1 MYFNGPKN
9 ASMKHKSFLLLI
21 VVALSLCGCGGSRQA
36 SGGSDDAF
44 IRGYEDPDP
53 IRQSLFDSKDRT
65 ISEDNIQKLLN
76 GKLVLPDTVRI
87 ALYQYSKSPRNRYYT
102 GYSSDE
108 DFLKA
113 QQSFV
118 DTLIH
123 HLSQSHRVSKIV
135 LIPSLMI
142 SSTPNITSMRETAV
156 RLQADLLLVFSITS
170 DLYYKYRVFSKDE
183 AKAYATTECM
193 VMDIR
198 TALVP
203 FSTIVTKD
211 FYSKKINAD
220 ANLEELRRRTE
231 RMAILQTLTE
241 TGSRLVNF
249 MQ

>member
-1 MYFNGPKN
+1 MVLKTSN
-9 ASMKHKSFLLLI
+9 MKHKPTLLLI
-21 VVALSLCGCGGSRQA
+21 IVAIFLYACGGSREA
-36 SGGSDDAF
+36 SRVPG
-44 IRGYEDPDP
+44 IETVRGYEEPDP

-65 ISEDNIQKLLN
+65 ISEDNIQRLLN
-76 GKLVLPDTVRI
+76 GKLILPDTVRI
-87 ALYQYSKSPRNRYYT
+87 ALYQYSRSPRNRYYT

-123 HLSQSHRVSKIV
+123 HISQSRRVKKIV
-135 LIPSLMI
+135 LIPNLMI

-156 RLQADLLLVFSITS
+156 RLQADFLLVFSITS
-170 DLYYKYRVFSKDE
+170 DLYYKYRMFSKDE

-193 VMDIR
+193 IMDIR
-198 TALVP
+198 SALVP

-211 FYSKKINAD
+211 FYSKKIDAD
-220 ANLEELRRRTE
+220 ANVEELRRRTE
-231 RMAILQTLTE
+231 RIAILETLTE
-241 TGSRLVNF
+241 TGSRLANF